1 MSKIGIYKITNKTNE
16 HCYIGQSRDIFKRWS
31 DHTTAAFNPNDKSYE
46 YPLYRAMRKYGKE
59 NFTFEILEEC
69 LIEQLNKK
77 ELFWIKEFSPTY
89 NQTIGGDYQVIP
101 QKLSY
106 EQVKEIQNILIQD
119 IQGEISHQ
127 ELANKYGVSKDT
139 IRDINVG
146 RTWKTDSLIY
156 PLHYSKFD
164 ADNPNKKKYFCCDC
178 GTEISKGA
186 LRCRDCNN
194 IYRKKEKPI
203 SREEL
208 KNLIRNLPFTQIG
221 QQFGIADNS
230 IRKWCDS
237 YNLPRTKKEIN
248 SYSDEDWELL

>member
-1 MSKIGIYKITNKTNE
+1 MNKIGIYKITNKTNE
-16 HCYIGQSRDIFKRWS
+16 HCYVGQSRDIFKRWS

-59 NFTFEILEEC
+59 NFIFEILEEC
-69 LIEQLNKK
+69 LIEQLNEK
-77 ELFWIKEFSPTY
+77 EHFWIKKLSPTY
-89 NQTIGGDYQVIP
+89 NQTEGGDYQVIP
-101 QKLSY
+101 QKLTY
-106 EQVKEIQNILIQD
+106 EKVKEIQNILIQD

-146 RTWKTDSLIY
+146 RTWKTDGLTY

-164 ADNPNKKKYFCCDC
+164 AYNPNKKKYFCCDC
-178 GTEISKGA
+178 GVEISKGA
-186 LRCRDCNN
+186 MRCLSCENKR
-194 IYRKKEKPI
+194 RKQDKPV

-208 KNLIRNLPFTQIG
+208 KMLIKTTSFLQIG
-221 QQFGIADNS
+221 RIFGVSDNT

-237 YNLPRTKKEIN
+237 YNLPKTKKEIN
-248 SYSDEDWELL
+248 SYSNEEWEKI